1 MNIGLVFAIYVFAV
15 MRLTRLINADT
26 ILDAPRIAVARKARD
41 GERSAAERRRWAV
54 FSDFLEC
61 PWCVGMWLSLAG
73 AVAAVLVLGWPW
85 WAVLPVGLA
94 CSQIVGMAAP
104 WFQDDE
110 IEYQTV
116 ES

>member
-1 MNIGLVFAIYVFAV
+1 MTIGLVLAIYVFAV

-41 GERSAAERRRWAV
+41 TERSATERRRWAV
-54 FSDFLEC
+54 LSDFLEC

-73 AVAAVLVLGWPW
+73 AVAVVLVLGWSW

-94 CSQIVGMAAP
+94 CSQLVGMAAP
-104 WFQDDE
+104 WFQGDE
-110 IEYQTV
+110 IDYQTMQG
-116 ES
+116 